1 MNFVKIRK
9 ERHKTQIQV
18 AKDLN
23 IDATTLC
30 NYEKGKSQPN
40 IETLIKLADY
50 YHTTIDYLVGRNT
63 QIINLNTL
71 NLRDKKLIEN
81 ILSMTEL
88 QKEKAEAYF
97 DGLFQR

>member
-81 ILSMTEL
+81 ILAMTEL